1 MTVTTADTEAKV
13 LAEDDRKTRVRDVVG
28 GIVACVGLAALATVA
43 GFAIF
48 ELPSAQKGANVVAI
62 ASPAFG
68 VIGSIVG
75 AYFGIRSAGKAVE
88 QIRKAGG

>member
-1 MTVTTADTEAKV
+1 VTVTTADTEAKV
-13 LAEDDRKTRVRDVVG
+13 LTEDDRKTRVRDVVG
-28 GIVACVGLAALATVA
+28 GIVACVGLAALTAVA
-43 GFAIF
+43 AVAIF
-48 ELPSAQKGANVVAI
+48 ELPSAQKAANVVAI

-88 QIRKAGG
+88 QIRKAG